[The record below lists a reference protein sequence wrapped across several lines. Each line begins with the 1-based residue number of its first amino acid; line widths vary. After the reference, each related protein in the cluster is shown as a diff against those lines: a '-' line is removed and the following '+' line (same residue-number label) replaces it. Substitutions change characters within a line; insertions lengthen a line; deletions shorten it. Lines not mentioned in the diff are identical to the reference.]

1 MPGGEGICAVVG
13 CAGEGYGV
21 EVEKRLDVWDGGD
34 EGQQEVGGQ
43 EERFGKGGGV
53 GAEDWWVGGEKGE
66 GRGGRETDGGGEDMS
81 ENEDMGADDDG
92 PW

>member
-1 MPGGEGICAVVG
+1 MG
-13 CAGEGYGV
+13 
-21 EVEKRLDVWDGGD
+21 WGD
-34 EGQQEVGGQ
+34 EGQQEERLVRRIGG
-43 EERFGKGGGV
+43 
-53 GAEDWWVGGEKGE
+53 DGGEKGE